1 MTATGERLCAWVRD
15 DFGVEF
21 TSIGRVGL
29 GADAAA
35 ELWRG
40 VSAVGTSYAVKWS
53 GGGTPAGLLVAAHL
67 VEHGIP
73 GVVAPVPS
81 LSGRLWSEREG
92 RRLFLLPWVSGAR
105 ALDGGMSE
113 EHWVS
118 FGDMLAQVHATAVTE
133 AVEEYLPAEDHTP
146 DRVASAAHVLDSRL
160 QEVVDESA
168 DVGDLADHLV
178 WALAQEWRGGMAR
191 LVRTLLDQADGLGRE
206 LRAGQTP
213 GVLCHGDP
221 HVLNVLLEG
230 DEKVWLIDWD
240 DVVLAPSERDLMF
253 VIGGVLP
260 FAPVTPQEQSW
271 FFAGYGSADLD
282 PVRLAYYR
290 CARALEDL
298 VDPALQ
304 VVDIDRYSA
313 SERADALSI
322 VRGVQSPTGLACLAL
337 SSLQDLGL
345 IGDEEFIR
353 GPFSGEGGAGC
364 SWPARTSDS
373 WR

>member
-1 MTATGERLCAWVRD
+1 MTATGERLRAWVRE
-15 DFGVEF
+15 DFGVEL
-21 TSIGRVGL
+21 TSIDRVGL

-40 VSAVGTSYAVKWS
+40 ASAAGASYAVKWS

-67 VEHGIP
+67 VEHGVP

-81 LSGRLWSEREG
+81 RPGRLWSEREG

-105 ALDGGMSE
+105 ALDGGMRE

-118 FGDMLAQVHATAVTE
+118 FGEMLAQVHATAVTE
-133 AVEEYLPAEDHTP
+133 AVAEYLPAEDHTH
-146 DRVASAAHVLDSRL
+146 DRVASAARVLDSRL
-160 QEVVDESA
+160 YEVVDESA

-178 WALAQEWRGGMAR
+178 RALIQEWRGGMAR
-191 LVRTLLDQADGLGRE
+191 LVRTLLDQADGLGRK
-206 LRAGQTP
+206 LRTWPAP

-221 HVLNVLLEG
+221 HVLNVLLDG

-240 DVVLAPSERDLMF
+240 DVVLAPRERDLMF
-253 VIGGVLP
+253 AIGGVLA

-290 CARALEDL
+290 CTRALEDL
-298 VDPALQ
+298 VGWALQ
-304 VVDIDRYSA
+304 VVDMSRYSA
-313 SERADALSI
+313 SERADALSM
-322 VRGVQSPTGLACLAL
+322 VRGVRSPTGLARLAL

-345 IGDEEFIR
+345 IRDEEFMS
-353 GPFSGEGGAGC
+353 GPDEVG
-364 SWPARTSDS
+364 
-373 WR
+373 